1 LFGSGFILATATR
14 PTQCRTDIR
23 PAGHLLAKGLTLA
36 TLAALAT
43 AISDSVAPAVA
54 STQPAEAVREE
65 LRE

>member
-1 LFGSGFILATATR
+1 MRLFGSGFILATATR

-36 TLAALAT
+36 ALAT
-43 AISDSVAPAVA
+43 AISDSIAPAVA